1 MEFQQRVL
9 TKKEREEE
17 LGDVPLNIL
26 PWVFSATTPPPTYP
40 LRNNGLTSPQLR
52 EIGDYETYIEHY
64 LLSMGDFNVSRFPR

>member
-26 PWVFSATTPPPTYP
+26 PCVFSATTPPPTYS

-52 EIGDYETYIEHY
+52 EIGDYETLIDNPIFLE
-64 LLSMGDFNVSRFPR
+64 NVH